1 MAIFSLAPDV
11 ARRCT
16 ANVSYRLFVRAG
28 STSMFAQSTYGSILG
43 TVHDASGAAIEGA
56 QVTLTNEG
64 TAAMRTE
71 STDAGGNYAFRNID
85 VGVYKVAI
93 SAQGFQPQM
102 MSAISD

>member
-1 MAIFSLAPDV
+1 MARFSLAPVWRAV
-11 ARRCT
+11 ALRMFLIVCVVASGSAT
-16 ANVSYRLFVRAG
+16 AL
-28 STSMFAQSTYGSILG
+28 AQSTYGSILG

-64 TAAMRTE
+64 TAAVRTE

-93 SAQGFQPQM
+93 SRRRCRRFR
-102 MSAISD
+102 